1 MSDEWTPVAA
11 TGDVSEDQPSVGNV
25 DGAEIAIYKVDGDY
39 FATSNICTH
48 GLARLSDGYLDGFLI
63 ECPLHQGL
71 FDIRNG
77 KCAGDPVDVDLA
89 SYDVRV
95 VNDTVEVRLR
105 A

>member
-1 MSDEWTPVAA
+1 MRDEWTPVAA
-11 TGDVSEDQPSVGNV
+11 TGDLGEDQPAVGTV
-25 DGAEIAIYKVDGDY
+25 DGAEIALYKVDDAY

-95 VNDTVEVRLR
+95 VDDRIEVRLR